1 MIPFPSC
8 LKYAEIG
15 LKMMKKFNININNV
29 KQRLLNEQQVIE
41 RLDFITSFYLIIP
54 LNYGKKKRNKNKIEL
69 V

>member
-1 MIPFPSC
+1 MD
-8 LKYAEIG
+8 KQNG
-15 LKMMKKFNININNV
+15 LYNSDKKE

-69 V
+69 VWLIRKTYLMNSLS

>member
-1 MIPFPSC
+1 MDKQNDLYNSD
-8 LKYAEIG
+8 
-15 LKMMKKFNININNV
+15 KKE

-41 RLDFITSFYLIIP
+41 RLDFIISFYLIIP

>member
-1 MIPFPSC
+1 MNNDVDKQNDLYNSD
-8 LKYAEIG
+8 
-15 LKMMKKFNININNV
+15 KKE
-29 KQRLLNEQQVIE
+29 KQRLLHEQQVIE

>member
-1 MIPFPSC
+1 MDKQNDLYNSD
-8 LKYAEIG
+8 
-15 LKMMKKFNININNV
+15 KKE